1 MTDAAGKDRPQP
13 GVIETAASCGAVRG
27 RAEEGVRVFRGI
39 RYAAAPTGPL
49 RFAPPQPPPPADQ
62 VIDATAFGL
71 ISLQDIDPLPKAIP
85 GAEHNFYAG
94 DARAGED
101 CLNLNVWTPD
111 TSGQAPVLVWIHG
124 GAFLYGSGTGA
135 WTDGAAHAREHGI
148 VVVTIN
154 YRLGLLGGLYL
165 ADIEPRHCN
174 FAIQDQIM
182 ALRWVR
188 ENIAA
193 FGGDPARVTVG
204 GQSAG
209 AMSVAALLAAP
220 EARGLF
226 ARAIVESGHAG
237 ATVSVE
243 AARAATAE
251 ALRRLRIQPGTG
263 DVMGQLR
270 SLSIFR
276 IADAQRELGIAARI
290 FPLVGDGLVLPAD
303 PLAAIAAG
311 SAKDA
316 DLMIGTTREEHRL
329 FEITG
334 WAGQAPA
341 IEQAVAALVSEADPR
356 AAAVLMYQAVAE
368 QTGAGPAAIARLIAT
383 EHGWAEPAR
392 RLAAAHAS
400 SGGRTY
406 LYEFAWGWPAQGQGV
421 GAAHLAD
428 LPYFFGNLHQP
439 GVAEF
444 LRGDGRTDPAAAE
457 VARQA
462 SSAVAQFVTSGN
474 LRGSALG
481 SWPAF
486 TPEDRVTMVIDRQP
500 RAAGGHIAERLDFW
514 EAHRAATAAPL
525 DSIGAPADLGQG

>member
-1 MTDAAGKDRPQP
+1 MTAPC
-13 GVIETAASCGAVRG
+13 GVVRG
-27 RAEEGVRVFRGI
+27 RAEGGACVFRGI
-39 RYAAAPTGPL
+39 RYAAAPTGQL
-49 RFAPPQPPPPADQ
+49 RFAPPQPPPPPPPPAGA
-62 VIDATAFGL
+62 VIDATTFGL
-71 ISLQDIDPLPKAIP
+71 VSLQDIDPLPRAVP
-85 GAEHNFYAG
+85 GAEHNFYAS

-111 TSGQAPVLVWIHG
+111 TNGRAPVLVWIHG

-135 WTDGAAHAREHGI
+135 WIDGAAHAREHGI

-154 YRLGLLGGLYL
+154 YRLGILGGLYL
-165 ADIEPRHCN
+165 GDVEPRHSN
-174 FAIQDQIM
+174 FAIQDQVM
-182 ALRWVR
+182 ALTWVR

-220 EARGLF
+220 DARGLF
-226 ARAIVESGHAG
+226 ARAVVESGHAD
-237 ATVSVE
+237 ATVSVG

-251 ALRRLRIQPGTG
+251 ALWRLRIEPGTG
-263 DVMGQLR
+263 DVLRRLR

-276 IADAQRELGIAARI
+276 IADVQRELGIAARI
-290 FPLVGDGLVLPAD
+290 FPLVGDGLVLPVD

-311 SAKDA
+311 SARDA
-316 DLMIGTTREEHRL
+316 DLLIGTTREEHRL

-334 WAGQAPA
+334 WADPAPA
-341 IEQAVAALVSEADPR
+341 IGKTLASLVAEADTR
-356 AAAVLMYQAVAE
+356 AAAARMYQAVAE
-368 QTGAGPAAIARLIAT
+368 QTGAATAAITRLIAT

-406 LYEFAWGWPAQGQGV
+406 LYEFAWGWPARGHDV

-444 LRGDGRTDPAAAE
+444 LGGDGRTDPAAAE
-457 VARQA
+457 VARRV
-462 SSAVAQFVTSGN
+462 SSAVAQFVTSGD
-474 LRGSALG
+474 LKDSALG
-481 SWPAF
+481 PWPAF

-500 RAAGGHIAERLDFW
+500 EAVGDHIAGRLDFW

-525 DSIGAPADLGQG
+525 DSLGMPADLGQD